1 MWIMSRGLPW
11 EGQRPLPV
19 QLDICPS
26 PRLDHGKAMQ
36 DATGLIRAK
45 MEREGLSET
54 AIKAFLFQYAKLVAD
69 ESADIPET
77 TIEPV
82 DQLPRIED
90 YEESG
95 SVRTHLSQTAVVKLN
110 GGLGTSMGLEKA
122 KSLLTVRGELTF
134 LDIIVRQFLY
144 LRQHLGPD
152 LGLFLM
158 NSFSTS
164 ADTRNALARYPE
176 LGDPASLEL
185 LQNKVP
191 KIAVDSLAPIEWPQN
206 PQLEWCPPGHGDIYT
221 ALAGSGL
228 LQTLRARD
236 TLYLFVSNSDNLGA
250 TLDLRLLS
258 YFVESGA
265 PFLME
270 VTRRTPADRKGGHLA
285 RRKPDGRLLLRES
298 AQCPESDLEAFQD
311 TNRHRYFN
319 TNNLWVRLDVLE
331 TVLAAENG
339 ILPLPLIRNQKTVDP
354 RDKRSPQVY
363 QLETAMGAAIECF
376 EGSSAVEVPR
386 SRFAPVKT
394 TSDLLAVRSDAYE
407 LDEAYRLE
415 LVPERHTMPP
425 VVELSGDYKLVD
437 ALDEMLAR
445 SVPSLRLCEA
455 LKVEGLVRFS
465 PETTLEG
472 RVTVRNGAEQWR
484 DLPGGHY
491 ANQTV
496 EL

>member
-1 MWIMSRGLPW
+1 
-11 EGQRPLPV
+11 
-19 QLDICPS
+19 
-26 PRLDHGKAMQ
+26 MQ
-36 DATGLIRAK
+36 DATGLVRSR
-45 MEREGLSET
+45 MEGEGLSET
-54 AIKAFLFQYAKLVAD
+54 AIKALLFQYAKLVAH
-69 ESADIPET
+69 ESADIPEA

-82 DQLPRIED
+82 DQLPKIED

-95 SVRTHLSQTAVVKLN
+95 RVRTYLSQTVVVKLN

-122 KSLLTVRGELTF
+122 KSLLPVRGELTF

-164 ADTRNALARYPE
+164 ADTRSALARYPE
-176 LGDPASLEL
+176 LGDPAALEL

-191 KIAVDSLAPIEWPQN
+191 KIGVDSLAPIKWPQN

-221 ALAGSGL
+221 TLAGSGL
-228 LQTLRARD
+228 LESLRARD

-250 TLDLRLLS
+250 TLDLRVLS

-270 VTRRTPADRKGGHLA
+270 VTRRTPVDRKGGHLA

-298 AQCPESDLEAFQD
+298 AQCPEPDLEAFQD
-311 TNRHRYFN
+311 ISRHRYFN

-331 TVLAAENG
+331 TVLKTENG

-354 RDKRSPQVY
+354 RDKQSPKVY

-376 EGSSAVEVPR
+376 EGSTAVEVPR
-386 SRFAPVKT
+386 SRFTPVKT

-415 LVPERHTMPP
+415 LVPERQGNPP

-445 SVPSLRLCEA
+445 AVPSFRSCEG
-455 LKVEGLVRFS
+455 LKVDGPVRFS
-465 PETTLEG
+465 PGTAFEG
-472 RVTVRNGAEQWR
+472 RVTVRNPDAGRWK
-484 DLPGGHY
+484 DLPSGHY
-491 ANQTV
+491 ADQTL

>member
-1 MWIMSRGLPW
+1 
-11 EGQRPLPV
+11 
-19 QLDICPS
+19 
-26 PRLDHGKAMQ
+26 MQ
-36 DATGLIRAK
+36 DATGLIRSK

-54 AIKAFLFQYAKLVAD
+54 AIKAFLFQYAKLVSN
-69 ESADIPET
+69 EPADIPET
-77 TIEPV
+77 AIEPV

-90 YEESG
+90 YQESG
-95 SVRTHLSQTAVVKLN
+95 RLRTYLSQTAVIKLN
-110 GGLGTSMGLEKA
+110 GGLGTSMGLERA
-122 KSLLTVRGELTF
+122 KSLLKVRGDLTF

-144 LRQHLGPD
+144 LRQQLGPD

-164 ADTRNALARYPE
+164 ADTRNALAHYPE
-176 LGDPASLEL
+176 LGDPDSLEL

-191 KIAVDSLAPIEWPQN
+191 KISVDTLAPVEWSQN

-221 ALAGSGL
+221 ALEGSGL
-228 LQTLRARD
+228 LRTLRARD

-258 YFVESGA
+258 YFAESGA

-270 VTRRTPADRKGGHLA
+270 VTCRTPVDRKGGHLA
-285 RRKPDGRLLLRES
+285 RRNPDGQLLLRES
-298 AQCPESDLEAFQD
+298 AQCPEVDLEAFQD
-311 TNRHRYFN
+311 INRHRYFN

-331 TVLAAENG
+331 SVLAAENG

-354 RDKRSPQVY
+354 RDKKSPNVY

-376 EGSSAVEVPR
+376 SDSTAVEVPR

-394 TSDLLAVRSDAYE
+394 TSDLLTVRSDAYQ

-415 LVPERHTMPP
+415 LVPERQAVPP
-425 VVELSGDYKLVD
+425 VVELSGNYKLVD
-437 ALDEMLAR
+437 ALDEMLSRAI
-445 SVPSLRLCEA
+445 PSLRLCEA
-455 LKVEGLVRFS
+455 LEVEGPVRFS
-465 PETTLEG
+465 PDTSFEG
-472 RVTVRNGAEQWR
+472 RVTVRNGGTEWK

-491 ANQTV
+491 ANRTLEV
-496 EL
+496 

>member
-1 MWIMSRGLPW
+1 
-11 EGQRPLPV
+11 
-19 QLDICPS
+19 
-26 PRLDHGKAMQ
+26 MQ
-36 DATGLIRAK
+36 DATGVIRSK

-54 AIKAFLFQYAKLVAD
+54 AIKAFLFQYAKLVSN
-69 ESADIPET
+69 ESADIAEA

-95 SVRTHLSQTAVVKLN
+95 SVQSFLSQTAVVKLN
-110 GGLGTSMGLEKA
+110 GGLGTGMGLEKA
-122 KSLLTVRGELTF
+122 KSLLVVREELTF

-144 LRQHLGPD
+144 LRQQFGSE

-164 ADTRNALARYPE
+164 GDARDALARYPE

-191 KIAVDSLAPIEWPQN
+191 KIRADTLAPVEWPQN

-221 ALAGSGL
+221 ALTGSGL
-228 LQTLRARD
+228 LQSLRARG

-270 VTRRTPADRKGGHLA
+270 VTRRTPVDRKGGHLA
-285 RRKPDGRLLLRES
+285 RRKPDGQLLLRES
-298 AQCPESDLEAFQD
+298 AQCPQSDLEAFQD
-311 TNRHRYFN
+311 INRHRYFN
-319 TNNLWVRLDVLE
+319 TDNLWVRLDVLE
-331 TVLAAENG
+331 SVLATANG

-354 RDKRSPQVY
+354 RDKQSSKVY

-376 EGSSAVEVPR
+376 EGSTAVEVPR

-407 LDEAYRLE
+407 LDDAYRLE
-415 LVPERHTMPP
+415 LVPERNAIPP
-425 VVELSGDYKLVD
+425 VVELSDDYKLVD
-437 ALDEMLAR
+437 ALDKMLVRA
-445 SVPSLRLCEA
+445 VPSLRRCEA
-455 LKVEGLVRFS
+455 LKVDGPVTFS

-472 RVTVRNGAEQWR
+472 RVTVRNGAEQWK
-484 DLPGGHY
+484 DLPAGHY
-491 ANQTV
+491 TNQTV
-496 EL
+496 DL

>member
-1 MWIMSRGLPW
+1 
-11 EGQRPLPV
+11 
-19 QLDICPS
+19 
-26 PRLDHGKAMQ
+26 MQ
-36 DATGLIRAK
+36 DATGLIRSK

-54 AIKAFLFQYAKLVAD
+54 AIKAFLFQYAKLVAN
-69 ESADIPET
+69 ESADIAET
-77 TIEPV
+77 AIEPV
-82 DQLPRIED
+82 DQLPWIED

-95 SVRTHLSQTAVVKLN
+95 RVRTYLSQTAVIKLN

-191 KIAVDSLAPIEWPQN
+191 KIGVDSLAPIEWPQN

-228 LQTLRARD
+228 LRALRARD

-250 TLDLRLLS
+250 TLDFRLLS

-270 VTRRTPADRKGGHLA
+270 VTRRTPVDRKGGHLA

-298 AQCPESDLEAFQD
+298 AQCPEADLDAFQD
-311 TNRHRYFN
+311 ISRHRYFN

-331 TVLAAENG
+331 SVLAAENG

-354 RDKRSPQVY
+354 RDKRSPKVY

-376 EGSSAVEVPR
+376 DDSTAVEVPR

-415 LVPERHTMPP
+415 LVPERHAIPP
-425 VVELSGDYKLVD
+425 VVELSSDYKLVD

-445 SVPSLRLCEA
+445 AVPSLRLCEA
-455 LKVEGLVRFS
+455 LKVDGPVRFS
-465 PETTLEG
+465 PDTTFEG
-472 RVTVRNGAEQWR
+472 RVTVRNEAEQWK